1 MRKLISVI
9 LLIILTFSLVSCGGK
24 KEDTK
29 SDIAAIKKAGVIRIG
44 MECDYAPFN
53 WMVTDPTD
61 TSEKIQ
67 SGGYADGYDVYFSR
81 IIAEALGVE
90 VEVVKLQWEGLTLA
104 LEAGTIDLII
114 AGMSPTPERQVT
126 VDFTEPYYV
135 GDKCIIVRGDS
146 PYLSAKSLS
155 DFSGATVTAQLNNAF
170 GDLIDQIPGVNK
182 VLLYDSTPRM
192 IEAVKAGEVD
202 GFVDEVSVAMS
213 VVNANP
219 DMSYVVFEEGKGF
232 EVDES
237 DAVNAIGCR
246 KGSDLVAFINDIL
259 KGITQDQR
267 NQMMAQAVI
276 NQPNS

>member
-1 MRKLISVI
+1 MKKIISIV
-9 LLIILTFSLVSCGGK
+9 LLLVLALSLVSCGK
-24 KEDTK
+24 KEETG

-53 WMVTDPTD
+53 WMVTNPTE

-81 IIAEALGVE
+81 IVADALGVE

-126 VDFTEPYYV
+126 VDFTDPYYV

-146 PYLSAKSLS
+146 PYLNAKSLS

-219 DMSYVVFEEGKGF
+219 DMSYVVFEQGKGF

-259 KGITQDQR
+259 DDISQDQR
-267 NQMMAQAVI
+267 NEMMAKAVI
-276 NQPNS
+276 DQPNS

>member
-1 MRKLISVI
+1 MKKLIS
-9 LLIILTFSLVSCGGK
+9 IIMVLVLALCLVSCGNSGAKDSDIDKIK
-24 KEDTK
+24 KE
-29 SDIAAIKKAGVIRIG
+29 GVIRIG

-81 IIAEALGVE
+81 LIADKLGVE

-126 VDFTEPYYV
+126 VDFTDPYYV
-135 GDKCIIVRGDS
+135 GDKCIIVRADS
-146 PYLSAKSLS
+146 PYLSATSLS

-182 VLLYDSTPRM
+182 VLLYESTPRM
-192 IEAVKAGEVD
+192 VEAVKAGEVD

-219 DMSYVVFEEGKGF
+219 DMSYVVFAEGQGF

-259 KGITQDQR
+259 KDISQDDR
-267 NQMMAQAVI
+267 NAMMAKAVVE
-276 NQPNS
+276 QPNN

>member
-1 MRKLISVI
+1 MKKLISILVI
-9 LLIILTFSLVSCGGK
+9 LVLALGLVSCGNSGAKDSDIDKIK
-24 KEDTK
+24 KE
-29 SDIAAIKKAGVIRIG
+29 GVIRIG

-53 WMVTDPTD
+53 WMVTDPTE

-81 IIAEALGVE
+81 LIAEKLGVE

-126 VDFTEPYYV
+126 VDFTDPYYV
-135 GDKCIIVRGDS
+135 GDKCIIVRADS
-146 PYLSAKSLS
+146 PYLSATSLS

-192 IEAVKAGEVD
+192 VEAVKAGEVD

-219 DMSYVVFEEGKGF
+219 DMSYVVFAEGQGF
-232 EVDES
+232 EVEES

-259 KGITQDQR
+259 KDISQDDR
-267 NQMMAQAVI
+267 NAMMAKAVVE
-276 NQPNS
+276 QPNN

>member
-1 MRKLISVI
+1 MKKLIS
-9 LLIILTFSLVSCGGK
+9 IIMVLVLALCLVSCGNSGAKDSDIDKIK
-24 KEDTK
+24 KE
-29 SDIAAIKKAGVIRIG
+29 GVIRIG

-81 IIAEALGVE
+81 LIADKLGVE

-126 VDFTEPYYV
+126 VDFTDPYYV
-135 GDKCIIVRGDS
+135 GDKCIIVRADS
-146 PYLSAKSLS
+146 PYLSATSLS

-192 IEAVKAGEVD
+192 VEAVKAGEVD

-219 DMSYVVFEEGKGF
+219 DMSYVVFAEGQGF

-259 KGITQDQR
+259 KDISQDDR
-267 NQMMAQAVI
+267 NAMMAKAVVE
-276 NQPNS
+276 QPNN

>member
-1 MRKLISVI
+1 MKKIISIV
-9 LLIILTFSLVSCGGK
+9 LLVVLTLSLASCGK
-24 KEDTK
+24 KEDAN
-29 SDIAAIKKAGVIRIG
+29 SDIATIKKAGVIRIG

-53 WMVTDPTD
+53 WMVTNPTE

-81 IIAEALGVE
+81 IVADALGVD

-126 VDFTEPYYV
+126 VDFTDPYYV

-146 PYLSAKSLS
+146 PYLNAKSLS
-155 DFSGATVTAQLNNAF
+155 DFSGATITAQLNNAF

-219 DMSYVVFEEGKGF
+219 DMSYVVFEQGKGF

-259 KGITQDQR
+259 DDISQDQR
-267 NQMMAQAVI
+267 NEMMAKAVI
-276 NQPNS
+276 DQPNS

>member
-1 MRKLISVI
+1 MKKLISILVI
-9 LLIILTFSLVSCGGK
+9 LVLALGLVSCGNSGAKDSDIDKIK
-24 KEDTK
+24 KE
-29 SDIAAIKKAGVIRIG
+29 GVIRIG

-53 WMVTDPTD
+53 WMVTDPTE

-81 IIAEALGVE
+81 LIAEKLGVE

-126 VDFTEPYYV
+126 VDFTDPYYV
-135 GDKCIIVRGDS
+135 GDKCIIVRADS
-146 PYLSAKSLS
+146 PYLSATSLS

-192 IEAVKAGEVD
+192 VEAVKAGEVD

-219 DMSYVVFEEGKGF
+219 DMSYVVFAEGQGF

-259 KGITQDQR
+259 KDISQDDR
-267 NQMMAQAVI
+267 NAMMAKAVVE
-276 NQPNS
+276 QPNN

>member
-1 MRKLISVI
+1 MKKIISIV
-9 LLIILTFSLVSCGGK
+9 LLLVLTLSLVSCGK
-24 KEDTK
+24 KEESG

-53 WMVTDPTD
+53 WMVTNPTD

-81 IIAEALGVE
+81 IVADALGVE

-126 VDFTEPYYV
+126 VDFTDPYYV

-146 PYLSAKSLS
+146 PYLNAKSLS

-219 DMSYVVFEEGKGF
+219 DMAYVVFEQGKGF

-259 KGITQDQR
+259 DDISQDQR
-267 NQMMAQAVI
+267 NEMMAKAVI
-276 NQPNS
+276 DQPNS